1 MQQTDPKINII
12 NAKRGWD
19 WLMQSGDI
27 IGQNLAAFLF
37 IALVWS
43 ALLYLQVIPII
54 GEIIFV
60 LLMPVLQA
68 GAMYAVAKAG
78 NKQEPAIG
86 DLFVFLNSDRR
97 SAMLQLAA
105 ILLLCIFIAVI
116 ALVFVARI
124 LAPELMQLQNIENVQ
139 LENIDVGTLW
149 LFMFVIVIMFALV
162 SLAIFFA
169 IPRVAFDHQSPV
181 PALTE
186 SFRAGLKNWRAL
198 LCFGLA
204 QIVVSIG
211 AAMLLLIVLFV
222 INLLLGEAGL
232 IVQSILSNLLFML
245 LQLLVC
251 GGQYLAWQD
260 VFGHP
265 DKRGDDQAGGEQVPP
280 PDSDDQLIA

>member
-1 MQQTDPKINII
+1 MPQTDPKINII

-27 IGQNLAAFLF
+27 IGEYRGAFF
-37 IALVWS
+37 IIALVWS

-78 NKQEPAIG
+78 NKQEPKLG
-86 DLFVFLNSDRR
+86 DLFVFLNSSRR
-97 SAMLQLAA
+97 SVMLLLGA
-105 ILLLCIFIAVI
+105 ILLLCFFIAAI
-116 ALVFVARI
+116 I
-124 LAPELMQLQNIENVQ
+124 LSLMVTTLFPEITQLQNIENIQ
-139 LENIDVGTLW
+139 IEKINLADFW
-149 LFMFVIVIMFALV
+149 LFLCVTLVMIAFV

-181 PALTE
+181 SALSE
-186 SFRAGLKNWRAL
+186 SIRAGLKNWRAL

-204 QIVVSIG
+204 QIVVSF
-211 AAMLLLIVLFV
+211 AAILILLIFSFV
-222 INLLLGEAGL
+222 ITLVLGEAGL
-232 IVQSILSNLLFML
+232 IIQSILTNLLFMM

-265 DKRGDDQAGGEQVPP
+265 DNRTSDQSVDDQPP
-280 PDSDDQLIA
+280 SDSDDQLIA